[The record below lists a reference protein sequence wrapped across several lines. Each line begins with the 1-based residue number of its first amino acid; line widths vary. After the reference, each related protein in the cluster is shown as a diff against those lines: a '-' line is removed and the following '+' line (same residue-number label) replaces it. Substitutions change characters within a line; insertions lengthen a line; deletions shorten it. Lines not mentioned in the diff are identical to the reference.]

1 MTQKTY
7 VDNILKVFGIEN
19 YTPATT
25 LIDEKLK
32 FNTNIEEEEVDEQL
46 RVVLFSSKAEY
57 RALIHTSREAIWLM
71 MLLQD
76 L

>member
-32 FNTNIEEEEVDEQL
+32 FNTNIEEEEVDVIL
-46 RVVLFSSKAEY
+46 HWNIIKKCLH
-57 RALIHTSREAIWLM
+57 LI
-71 MLLQD
+71 
-76 L
+76 